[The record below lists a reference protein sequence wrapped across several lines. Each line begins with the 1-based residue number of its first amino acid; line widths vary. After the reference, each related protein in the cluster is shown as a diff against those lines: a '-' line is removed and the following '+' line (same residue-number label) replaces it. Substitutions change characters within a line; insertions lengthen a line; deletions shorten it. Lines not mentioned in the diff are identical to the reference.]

1 MHEIYFVNLHVRVI
15 STLLLLELTQSV
27 GLKGK
32 PKLNYL
38 SSAEQKKK
46 L

>member
-27 GLKGK
+27 GLKGSSTQLIK
-32 PKLNYL
+32 
-38 SSAEQKKK
+38 SAERKKNY
-46 L
+46 